1 MFVVSCG
8 SSVGA
13 VLRALAFH
21 QCDPGSI
28 PGSDVLCGLSLLVLY
43 TAARGFSPGTPI
55 FPSHQKPTF
64 DLCWCD
70 FLSPYL
76 VEPLCST
83 KYIWDINKAIIIIV
97 NLESNELQIK
107 GRNLPLSYNNERLL
121 CGKKWIAGTGR
132 IQYRLNRL
140 LSVGKKFSTL
150 RNKKRREIPS
160 LFYFVSDWLRMQ
172 W

>member
-1 MFVVSCG
+1 MFVVSSG

-21 QCDPGSI
+21 QCNPGSI

-83 KYIWDINKAIIIIV
+83 KYIWDINKAIILIV
-97 NLESNELQIK
+97 NLRRNELQIK

-150 RNKKRREIPS
+150 RNKKRREIPN
-160 LFYFVSDWLRMQ
+160 LFYFVSDWLRME